1 MKDVTSLCAVEV
13 MSDPAAVL
21 FGLEDEFRVLLA
33 ERTGPDA
40 IKVVVELTAWD
51 GPCPGCGVVSRMVK
65 QRSLGLLSTPAEGS
79 AGVGAAGAAV
89 VAKTA
94 PRLR

>member
-40 IKVVVELTAWD
+40 IKVVVELTA
-51 GPCPGCGVVSRMVK
+51 GTGRARVVGWCRGWSNNDP
-65 QRSLGLLSTPAEGS
+65 LAC
-79 AGVGAAGAAV
+79 
-89 VAKTA
+89 
-94 PRLR
+94 